1 MWGGGRGPGPPTFRV
16 IKESSLEG
24 SFATVRANYNRD
36 MLRMQEMAFY
46 SIIFPNFLGSS
57 LDFQNA
63 RAFRS
68 AHKIPPSSIGITP
81 PALGRQG
88 KFVGGGEG
96 YVFAADSDRGGGKV
110 LLTSNKAFT

>member
-1 MWGGGRGPGPPTFRV
+1 MITSEGREGKGGKQVFAEMWGGGGGGGGGRGPGPPTFRV

-46 SIIFPNFLGSS
+46 SIIFPNFLGLP

-63 RAFRS
+63 RAFRG

-81 PALGRQG
+81 PAPG
-88 KFVGGGEG
+88 
-96 YVFAADSDRGGGKV
+96 
-110 LLTSNKAFT
+110 

>member
-1 MWGGGRGPGPPTFRV
+1 MESKFLRRCVWGGGGGGRGPGPPTFRV

-46 SIIFPNFLGSS
+46 SIIFPNFLGLP

-63 RAFRS
+63 RAFRGT
-68 AHKIPPSSIGITP
+68 HKIPPSSIGITP
-81 PALGRQG
+81 RPWVGNVNVLGGR
-88 KFVGGGEG
+88 VC
-96 YVFAADSDRGGGKV
+96 VCS
-110 LLTSNKAFT
+110 